1 MKTDLIHLTPMERM
15 FVTGALKR
23 HESEPLFKPRMEPRV
38 LVAALLGVGVTAVW
52 VVLLIAFLRFLK
64 GWL

>member
-1 MKTDLIHLTPMERM
+1 MKTDLTRLDPMQRAIM
-15 FVTGALKR
+15 LSVKR
-23 HESEPLFKPRMEPRV
+23 DAPEPLFKPRMESRV

>member
-1 MKTDLIHLTPMERM
+1 MKTDLTQLDPMQR
-15 FVTGALKR
+15 VLILSLKR
-23 HESEPLFKPRMEPRV
+23 HESEPLLKPRMEPRV
-38 LVAALLGVGVTAVW
+38 LVAALLVVGVTAVW

>member
-1 MKTDLIHLTPMERM
+1 MKTDLTQLDPMQRAIM
-15 FVTGALKR
+15 LSVKR
-23 HESEPLFKPRMEPRV
+23 DESEALFKPRMELRV
-38 LVAALLGVGVTAVW
+38 LVAALLGVGVTAIW

>member
-1 MKTDLIHLTPMERM
+1 MKTDLTQLDPMQRAIM
-15 FVTGALKR
+15 LSVKR

-38 LVAALLGVGVTAVW
+38 LVAALLGVGVTAIW

>member
-1 MKTDLIHLTPMERM
+1 MKTLLHLTPMERM

-23 HESEPLFKPRMEPRV
+23 HEPLFKPRMEPRV
-38 LVAALLGVGVTAVW
+38 LVAALLVVGVTAIW
-52 VVLLIAFLRFLK
+52 VVLLIAFLRLLK